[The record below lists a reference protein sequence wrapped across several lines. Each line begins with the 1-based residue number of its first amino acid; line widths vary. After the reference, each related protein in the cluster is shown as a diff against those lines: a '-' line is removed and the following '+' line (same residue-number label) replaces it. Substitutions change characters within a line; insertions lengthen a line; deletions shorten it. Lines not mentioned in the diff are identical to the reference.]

1 MLRSA
6 PLLISLLATPALA
19 TVAAGSKPA
28 PIELK
33 GELGGRTD
41 GKPWSSDMIQGKVW
55 TLFYVDPDEKDAN
68 EAMEAALKAANLPK
82 DKYGSIAVINMDA
95 TWLPNAALASSLES
109 KQEKYPD
116 VTYVKDYDKV
126 LVKQWKL
133 KDDAY
138 VVVVFDKQGKVLWSK
153 DGTFSKDDTNK
164 LLEVI
169 KSHLEDPAA

>member
-1 MLRSA
+1 
-6 PLLISLLATPALA
+6 
-19 TVAAGSKPA
+19 
-28 PIELK
+28 
-33 GELGGRTD
+33 
-41 GKPWSSDMIQGKVW
+41 VW
-55 TLFYVDPDEKDAN
+55 TLFYVDPDEKDVN
-68 EAMEAALKAANLPK
+68 EAMEAALKAAKLPK

-153 DGTFSKDDTNK
+153 DGAFSKDDTNK

-169 KSHLEDPAA
+169 KAHLEDPAA